1 MGAVSENALGSCR
14 AERRFK
20 AIKSTKGTITT
31 LHIID
36 ATKMMRPENIKH
48 AQSLFFF
55 KLSNPPQTKKR
66 TVFFARGRA
75 LPRLLGF
82 VDARGTLVT
91 FFRKRHREKEEERES
106 GRDKFLVG

>member
-1 MGAVSENALGSCR
+1 LGAVSENALGTCR

-31 LHIID
+31 LHFID
-36 ATKMMRPENIKH
+36 ATKMMRPENIKD

-55 KLSNPPQTKKR
+55 KLSNPPKTKNR

-82 VDARGTLVT
+82 VDARWYTSH
-91 FFRKRHREKEEERES
+91 FFSRNT
-106 GRDKFLVG
+106 